1 MGEDR
6 MLDFLRTYLQDA
18 QQQKMRQEKKV
29 VAIKEQITY
38 SYERSIDQQALENQ
52 MKYLQSIPGSTVAQ
66 SKIDEVIDRKEAD
79 LSNQKFYN
87 DIISK
92 EEDRLVKL
100 IHQIDAH
107 GSELS
112 EAEIQTGGFFELVV
126 SIYDAGSYDR
136 KDKSKLILTNKED
149 VHLQMST
156 PLMRDRWKD
165 TCEFTIR
172 KVEST

>member
-1 MGEDR
+1 
-6 MLDFLRTYLQDA
+6 MLEHLRTYLEDA

-29 VAIKEQITY
+29 DKLKEQITY
-38 SYERSIDQQALENQ
+38 SYERAIDQQSLQTQ
-52 MKYLQSIPGSTVAQ
+52 MEYLQSLPGSTVAQ
-66 SKIDEVIDRKEAD
+66 SKIDEIVYRKDRD
-79 LSNQKFYN
+79 LANQQFYN
-87 DIISK
+87 NIIGD
-92 EEDRLVKL
+92 EEALLVKK

-126 SIYDAGSYDR
+126 SIYNAGSYDR
-136 KDKSKLILTNKED
+136 KDTSKLILTNKEA

-172 KVEST
+172 KVESA